1 MRNCEHTRMH
11 ATCLLG
17 WDGGMHVLR
26 TAVGSAHEYDRRVAA
41 ALVYEAAAAQS
52 GETAF
57 MCPRSSEMR
66 NIELFRLF
74 SDGLV
79 FIQILIPPPSPM
91 GRA

>member
-1 MRNCEHTRMH
+1 MH

-26 TAVGSAHEYDRRVAA
+26 TAVGSADEYDRRVAA

-57 MCPRSSEMR
+57 MCPR
-66 NIELFRLF
+66 
-74 SDGLV
+74 V
-79 FIQILIPPPSPM
+79 K
-91 GRA
+91 

>member
-1 MRNCEHTRMH
+1 MRHVSWAGTV
-11 ATCLLG
+11 A
-17 WDGGMHVLR
+17 WHVLR
-26 TAVGSAHEYDRRVAA
+26 TAAGSAHEYHRRVAA

-79 FIQILIPPPSPM
+79 FIQILIFPPLSPM
-91 GRA
+91 GRV